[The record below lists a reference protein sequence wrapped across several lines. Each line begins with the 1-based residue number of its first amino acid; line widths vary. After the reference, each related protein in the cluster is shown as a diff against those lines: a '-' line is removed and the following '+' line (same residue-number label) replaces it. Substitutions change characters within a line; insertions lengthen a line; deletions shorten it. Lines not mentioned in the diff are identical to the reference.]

1 MSFTIDPWMMRD
13 LDLSGNE
20 LIIFA
25 LVCEAGEKGLSVS
38 KPKLASSATHR
49 SRPSGVF

>member
-25 LVCEAGEKGLSVS
+25 LVCEAGEEGGE
-38 KPKLASSATHR
+38 TG
-49 SRPSGVF
+49 SGQVAEPDYSECAEE